1 MENLNVQR
9 YLELRIKSS
18 IIKIHFIS
26 RVNKNSILRKHL
38 HLWNF
43 IDIRVTFTGPKIF
56 ENWIWIKDRIKE
68 RSIERRNLSFLYL
81 SFSAPI

>member
-18 IIKIHFIS
+18 IIKLHFIS

-43 IDIRVTFTGPKIF
+43 IDIRVTEPKIF
-56 ENWIWIKDRIKE
+56 ENWIWIKGRIKE

>member
-18 IIKIHFIS
+18 IIKLHFIS

-43 IDIRVTFTGPKIF
+43 IDIRVTGPKIF
-56 ENWIWIKDRIKE
+56 ENWIWIKGRIKE

>member
-18 IIKIHFIS
+18 IIKLHFIS

-43 IDIRVTFTGPKIF
+43 IDIRVTGPKIF

-68 RSIERRNLSFLYL
+68 RGIE
-81 SFSAPI
+81 

>member
-18 IIKIHFIS
+18 IIKLHFIS
-26 RVNKNSILRKHL
+26 RVNKNLILRKHL

-43 IDIRVTFTGPKIF
+43 IDIRVTGSKIF
-56 ENWIWIKDRIKE
+56 ENWIWIKGRIKE